1 MSSLTAEEALDSGLE
16 KLARLAVSVSR
27 ADLSVRRGCVSDV
40 IGLIIE
46 AAGLEVEVGEICEIS
61 TGRDRPTVPSEVVG
75 FRAGRTLLMPLGDMH
90 GIGPGNVVI
99 ATGEQLTVPVG
110 NDMLGRVLDGL
121 GRPIDGG
128 EDPSLSARR
137 GANASP
143 PDPLQRPRIE
153 DRVSLGVRALDSLV
167 PCGRGQRMG
176 IFAGSGVG
184 KSSLLGM
191 IARSTSADINVIC
204 LVGERGREVREF
216 IERDLGAAIERSVVV
231 VAAKDPPLRPGLIDR
246 CLVALQRGD
255 ATPLVCVNKTD
266 LLDADEHA
274 ALLAQLAP
282 YRELGIAVCLVAATT
297 SAGLDELRERLRNR
311 VAVFLGHS
319 GVGKSSLLNALDPD
333 GQRAVGAVRA
343 FDGKGRHTTTAA
355 SLRRLA
361 DGIAVID
368 TPGVRAF
375 GVEAPTLE
383 ELRVAFADLAAFA
396 VRCRFRDCRHGPEP
410 ECAVRAAVA
419 AGLLPAARVASWHRL
434 LTEP

>member
-1 MSSLTAEEALDSGLE
+1 MAREHDRDTDKERQLRRWQKAQRHLVSRDEELRRKTASKAAHANRKDAPRRRDFDEHEEHDELARMRPRPHAPASPRDASALPMGTVTGVHANGIDIDGTP
-16 KLARLAVSVSR
+16 ARLAP
-27 ADLSVRRGCVSDV
+27 ALLAPD
-40 IGLIIE
+40 
-46 AAGLEVEVGEICEIS
+46 
-61 TGRDRPTVPSEVVG
+61 TRPVVG
-75 FRAGRTLLMPLGDMH
+75 DIVAFEATDGPPRAVAVMPRRSRLCRLD
-90 GIGPGNVVI
+90 PGNENRELVLAANIDI
-99 ATGEQLTVPVG
+99 A
-110 NDMLGRVLDGL
+110 
-121 GRPIDGG
+121 
-128 EDPSLSARR
+128 
-137 GANASP
+137 
-143 PDPLQRPRIE
+143 
-153 DRVSLGVRALDSLV
+153 
-167 PCGRGQRMG
+167 
-176 IFAGSGVG
+176 
-184 KSSLLGM
+184 
-191 IARSTSADINVIC
+191 
-204 LVGERGREVREF
+204 
-216 IERDLGAAIERSVVV
+216 VVV